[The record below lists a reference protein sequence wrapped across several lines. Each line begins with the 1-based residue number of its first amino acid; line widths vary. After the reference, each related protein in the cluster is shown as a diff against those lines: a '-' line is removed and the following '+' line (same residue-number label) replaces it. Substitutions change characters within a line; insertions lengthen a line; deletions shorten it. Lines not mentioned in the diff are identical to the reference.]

1 MQNQLDSVSDRQTSG
16 SAAECNDARDR
27 VGAMAG
33 EVPRQSMCWGGL
45 GCRDSNP
52 NYLIQSQASYR

>member
-1 MQNQLDSVSDRQTSG
+1 MMVLETLATSAGCQHEETASAMKPEAVDMLDSMGFFD
-16 SAAECNDARDR
+16 
-27 VGAMAG
+27 
-33 EVPRQSMCWGGL
+33 GL

>member
-1 MQNQLDSVSDRQTSG
+1 MKPHGCTNGCKTTAGRVRIVSVPPRF
-16 SAAECNDARDR
+16 SASLRGFPD
-27 VGAMAG
+27 
-33 EVPRQSMCWGGL
+33 WL